1 MLVGVLFFSL
11 QLSTVSLN
19 LLLTMIE
26 LNCED
31 VILQLSL
38 RLVSIRTLYRHGNNF
53 EDHISVVMFD

>member
-1 MLVGVLFFSL
+1 MLVDVLFFSL

-38 RLVSIRTLYRHGNNF
+38 RLVSVHVSSWKHNF
-53 EDHISVVMFD
+53 EDHTSATMFD